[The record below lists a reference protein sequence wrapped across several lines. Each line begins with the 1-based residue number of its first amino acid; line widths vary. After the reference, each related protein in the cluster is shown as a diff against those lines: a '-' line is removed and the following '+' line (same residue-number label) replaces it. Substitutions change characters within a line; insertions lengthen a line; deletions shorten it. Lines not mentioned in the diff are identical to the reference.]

1 MRNFEATFDA
11 KTKTLELRLFGVVG
25 EDVTGDGSTIDATAV
40 AQALAVKPTH
50 IRAIINSR
58 GGSVFHGLAI
68 YELLKTSGA
77 HVSGQIVGLCGSI
90 MSVIAAA
97 CDVLEMNSAALMMIH
112 EASGAV
118 AGRASEMRMTAEITD
133 KMNDSQV
140 DIFTARTGQ
149 APEAIRA
156 MLSAET
162 WMTAREALAG
172 KFITGISSAKIVAA
186 EFNENQFTNVPAHVL
201 PLLADLQAKGA
212 EPMAEE
218 STTAPEKDANSP
230 DDFATWSATPEA
242 QDALKNGY
250 AGYLRTAADSL
261 ETESPAE
268 DAKPDE
274 ETEPTDPTEPPMAK
288 ADVEKI
294 KAEAR
299 AEERT
304 RQTTITELCA
314 QAKLPELSAKFC
326 ESAEITVADV
336 RTKLFEALCKERGPL
351 GDEGGTAGD
360 TKATANAND
369 KYVAEFKA
377 EASYAKAMTEAEYIA
392 MRRIDDGHDTLK
404 IGPTK

>member
-1 MRNFEATFDA
+1 MRNFEANYNPT
-11 KTKTLELRLFGVVG
+11 TKTLDLRMFGVVG

-40 AQALAVKPTH
+40 AQALAVKPLH
-50 IRAIINSR
+50 VRALINSR

-68 YELLKTSGA
+68 YELLKTCGA
-77 HVSGQIVGLCGSI
+77 QVSGQIVGLCGSI

-97 CDVLEMNSAALMMIH
+97 CDTLEMNSAALMMIH

-118 AGRASEMRMTAEITD
+118 AGRSSDMRMTAEITD

-140 DIFTARTGQ
+140 EIFTARTGQ
-149 APEAIRA
+149 TPEAIRA
-156 MLSAET
+156 MLTAET

-186 EFNENQFTNVPAHVL
+186 EFNENQFHNVPAHVL

-212 EPMAEE
+212 DPMADDKKTPATE
-218 STTAPEKDANSP
+218 DANSP

-242 QDALKNGY
+242 ETALKNGY
-250 AGYLRTAADSL
+250 AEYLRTAADEL
-261 ETESPAE
+261 AT
-268 DAKPDE
+268 KPDGDDE
-274 ETEPTDPTEPPMAK
+274 STDETQTTDTPEAPMAK
-288 ADVEKI
+288 ADIEKI

-326 ESAEITVADV
+326 EDPAITVKDV
-336 RTKLFEALCKERGPL
+336 RDKLFEALCKERGPL

-360 TKATANAND
+360 TKAKPSEND

-377 EASYAKAMTEAEYIA
+377 DASYAKSMTVEEFVA
-392 MRRIDDGHDTLK
+392 MRRIDDGLDTLQ